1 MKHCP
6 QTVWTTCWLLA
17 LQPRSRHQPG
27 YMERQRR
34 RQTRVPYQVR
44 LLEFRLAIKAFSLTN
59 SGIRLTISSSI
70 MKWNTLQEIYFHFWN
85 PICLLKLIPFSISFV
100 LKYLILWVC
109 KNALLM
115 SNGLLMSTFTIC
127 YYQCKDAQK
136 RLRKLKFIYSEKA
149 TKVCEIFTLSLSYV
163 LQSKIRW
170 RFRKILWHSQNIWT
184 ITNCECWHK

>member
-44 LLEFRLAIKAFSLTN
+44 LLEFRLAIKAFSSTN

-70 MKWNTLQEIYFHFWN
+70 MKWNTFQGIYFHFWN

-100 LKYLILWVC
+100 LQYPILWVC
-109 KNALLM
+109 KNALLIAY
-115 SNGLLMSTFTIC
+115 LC
-127 YYQCKDAQK
+127 Q
-136 RLRKLKFIYSEKA
+136 
-149 TKVCEIFTLSLSYV
+149 
-163 LQSKIRW
+163 
-170 RFRKILWHSQNIWT
+170 HSQFVIVNAKMLKKISK
-184 ITNCECWHK
+184 N

>member
-100 LKYLILWVC
+100 LKYPILWVC
-109 KNALLM
+109 L
-115 SNGLLMSTFTIC
+115 GIQEC
-127 YYQCKDAQK
+127 
-136 RLRKLKFIYSEKA
+136 FINSVYL
-149 TKVCEIFTLSLSYV
+149 C
-163 LQSKIRW
+163 Q
-170 RFRKILWHSQNIWT
+170 HSQFIIVNAKMLKKDFE
-184 ITNCECWHK
+184 N